1 MRMGIISF
9 MVRGKEVRFKE
20 PLMLDNEMID
30 GQLCLSHQELNLF
43 VYGYSWGECN
53 DQIHEE
59 LAMLWEEYALAPD
72 EELTEDAIALKEKLL
87 RMVEE

>member
-1 MRMGIISF
+1 

-43 VYGYSWGECN
+43 VYGY
-53 DQIHEE
+53 QIHEE